1 MKRTHHL
8 LARQDSKWTS
18 QYKKPCWSSQKT
30 SVVWSAKSDIP
41 HLMWEISDCAREGP
55 EKVLSWPMV
64 ETPWLCMTKQMIKSV
79 LLKTR
84 INGALLSH
92 GVSWFLKKKNP
103 PFWRAQ
109 MGSSH
114 GPARQKLLQIIP
126 SPLGC
131 AMFLPHLTNFLIWR
145 IRKWLTR
152 GVVEIWDLS
161 CPEWWD
167 DDQSICLITW

>member
-1 MKRTHHL
+1 
-8 LARQDSKWTS
+8 
-18 QYKKPCWSSQKT
+18 
-30 SVVWSAKSDIP
+30 
-41 HLMWEISDCAREGP
+41 
-55 EKVLSWPMV
+55 
-64 ETPWLCMTKQMIKSV
+64 MTKQMIKSV

-92 GVSWFLKKKNP
+92 GVSWFLKKKNT

-161 CPEWWD
+161 CPE
-167 DDQSICLITW
+167 